1 MTKGLSAAG
10 VKELQLADGKKVNWM
25 NDVALKLI
33 SLQNQDGSWVN
44 DNARWMEKD
53 PVLVTS
59 YSVMALEILFHQL

>member
-1 MTKGLSAAG
+1 MTQGLSAAG
-10 VKELQLADGKKVNWM
+10 VKELQLTDGKKVNWM

-33 SLQNQDGSWVN
+33 NLQNQDGSWVN
-44 DNARWMEKD
+44 DTGRWMEKD